1 MASLTRLSLS
11 AASWRSD
18 TPIRPKYDEQMKKL
32 PRHLETFW
40 IGLAVTAVLIV
51 VDYLRFGTIPEL
63 YDLRFSLGIIGF
75 SLLFH
80 FIEKK

>member
-1 MASLTRLSLS
+1 
-11 AASWRSD
+11 
-18 TPIRPKYDEQMKKL
+18 MKKL
-32 PRHLETFW
+32 PKHLETFW
-40 IGLAVTAVLIV
+40 IVLAVTAVLIV
-51 VDYLRFGTIPEL
+51 VDYLRFGTMPKL

>member
-1 MASLTRLSLS
+1 
-11 AASWRSD
+11 
-18 TPIRPKYDEQMKKL
+18 MKKL

-51 VDYLRFGTIPEL
+51 VDYLRFGTMPKL